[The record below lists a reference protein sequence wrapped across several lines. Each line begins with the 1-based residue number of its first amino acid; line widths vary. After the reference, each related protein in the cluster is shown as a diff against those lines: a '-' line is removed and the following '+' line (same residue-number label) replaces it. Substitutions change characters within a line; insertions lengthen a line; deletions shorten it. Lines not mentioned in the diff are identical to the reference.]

1 MLMAVSQP
9 LPSALEFSFCAYHAG
24 HQATWDRLV
33 QCARNG
39 AFMFQRAYM
48 DYHAD
53 RFMDASLM
61 IHRGRELVAVLPAH
75 RHESQPGPSLV
86 THGGLTFGGVV
97 LAPNMGAQDTI
108 ELMQALIQH
117 LRQQGWT
124 QLIYK
129 PMPHVFQRQPSEA
142 DVHALIQMGAHCIRS
157 DLAHTLDL
165 ARRPPLS
172 KGRRHALG
180 KARKQGLVVKPIED
194 LGALWPII
202 QGVLQA
208 RHQASPTHT
217 ECEMTHLRAQ
227 CPQIEC
233 LGAYVSMDE
242 DSPLLAGAVS
252 YRFDHVLHTQ
262 YLAATEVGRQCGALD
277 AVIMALI
284 DQASVDCRWLSFG
297 ASTQD
302 QGRTLNAGLAQ
313 QKESFGAGVTLLQT
327 YALDLEPV

>member
-1 MLMAVSQP
+1 MLMAATQP
-9 LPSALEFSFCAYHAG
+9 ARSGLCFSFCAYHVA
-24 HQATWDRLV
+24 HQAAWDRLV

-61 IHRGRELVAVLPAH
+61 IHRDGELVAVLPAH
-75 RHESQPGPSLV
+75 RCETQQGPCLV

-97 LAPNMGAQDTI
+97 LSHGMGAQDTI
-108 ELMQALIQH
+108 ELIQALIQH
-117 LRQQGWT
+117 LRQQGWA

-129 PMPHVFQRQPSEA
+129 PMPHVFQGQPSEA
-142 DVHALIQMGAHCIRS
+142 DVHALIQLGARCIRS

-194 LGALWPII
+194 LGALWAII
-202 QGVLQA
+202 QDVLQA

-217 ECEMTHLRAQ
+217 KSEMAHLQAQ

-233 LGAYVSMDE
+233 LGAFASLD
-242 DSPLLAGAVS
+242 DNSPLLAGAVS
-252 YRFDHVLHTQ
+252 YRFDRVLHTQ
-262 YLAATEVGRQCGALD
+262 YLAASEAGRQCGALD

-327 YALDLEPV
+327 YALDLEPL